1 MNVVELRRTLKETSS
16 FGAWVS
22 AVSQFFESYKLFY
35 GHGTDN
41 AQDEAYWLIKSLNGW
56 ESDGF
61 SLPKLDK
68 VIDIAEKRANIRKP
82 LAYLLN
88 EAWFAGLP
96 FYVDERVLIP
106 RSPLAE
112 LLESQFSPWTSLDEK
127 NRVLEIGTGSACIAV
142 AIAHHCPGVLIDA
155 TDISVEALKVAEVNT
170 RGWEEQITLIQSDLF
185 SAVEGTYKIIISN
198 PPYVPHDSLE
208 NLPPEYK
215 YEPSLGFDGGNDG
228 LNIINRLLQSAAKYL
243 TPDGL
248 LFLEVGESQPFF
260 DLSHNSLPV
269 TWLSFERGGDGVA
282 VLTRDDLTGYLED

>member
-1 MNVVELRRTLKETSS
+1 M
-16 FGAWVS
+16 
-22 AVSQFFESYKLFY
+22 SQFFESYKLFY

-112 LLESQFSPWTSLDEK
+112 LIESQFSPWTSLDEK